1 MIGIFCGMNFL
12 GILTFSRSRRGALGS
27 AFFGLIDSLCSCEH
41 SEQCLKYGY
50 LHQMGPFSSKWISCP
65 YPVLGSLFFSIARI
79 LSDVFFQSAYR
90 YIEFWRKLYQNSFSR
105 LPILQVPGGL
115 LNIKMGSY
123 QWRDPMSHDRLIF
136 NMGIPIPGK
145 DSLYIE
151 TGPRLCQAMGY
162 ITESYFS
169 INSLKSIETGPRLC
183 QAKGYITVSY
193 FSINSLKSIE
203 TRPRLCQAMGYITVS
218 YFSINSLKSIQ
229 NLLPQTY
236 LRFLVWTTKFWLTSR
251 LF

>member
-1 MIGIFCGMNFL
+1 MYFSNQLTSILNFEENFTK
-12 GILTFSRSRRGALGS
+12 IHFQ
-27 AFFGLIDSLCSCEH
+27 DC
-41 SEQCLKYGY
+41 
-50 LHQMGPFSSKWISCP
+50 PFYKS
-65 YPVLGSLFFSIARI
+65 
-79 LSDVFFQSAYR
+79 QS
-90 YIEFWRKLYQNSFSR
+90 
-105 LPILQVPGGL
+105 L

-123 QWRDPMSHDRLIF
+123 QWRDPMSHDRLIV

-203 TRPRLCQAMGYITVS
+203 TGPRLCQAMGYITVSYFSINSLKSIETGPRLCQAMGYITVSYFSINSLKSIETGPRLCQAMGYITVS